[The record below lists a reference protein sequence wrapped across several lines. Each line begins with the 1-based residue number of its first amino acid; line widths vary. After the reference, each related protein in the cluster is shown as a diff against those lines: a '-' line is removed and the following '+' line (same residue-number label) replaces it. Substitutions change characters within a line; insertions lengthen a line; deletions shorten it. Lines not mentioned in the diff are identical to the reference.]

1 MLVNISA
8 ARPLW
13 NQEPASL
20 PLSSPVVMR
29 NIPSTI
35 ATCSSKS
42 VCGGEEGRGGGR
54 RGEEGRGEE
63 GRAEKGRGD
72 EETGGEEGRKE
83 KKREA

>member
-8 ARPLW
+8 ARLLW

-35 ATCSSKS
+35 ATWSSKS
-42 VCGGEEGRGGGR
+42 ACGGEEWRGGGGR
-54 RGEEGRGEE
+54 ERGKVEEGRGI
-63 GRAEKGRGD
+63 
-72 EETGGEEGRKE
+72 EETRGEEGRKE
-83 KKREA
+83 RLKRTSSTG